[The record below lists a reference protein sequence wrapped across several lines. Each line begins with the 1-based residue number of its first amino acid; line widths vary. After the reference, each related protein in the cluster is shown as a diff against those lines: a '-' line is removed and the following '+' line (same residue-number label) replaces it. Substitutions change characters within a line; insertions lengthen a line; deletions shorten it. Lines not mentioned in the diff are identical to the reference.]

1 VTGGEYV
8 ELRGRIKEEMRGSA
22 GGLRGNA
29 RGEDGGG
36 GAVGVEIDD
45 GEDGFAELVDG
56 EEEGGGD
63 VEGEVE
69 GGEDEGEKTV
79 DGGGAAG
86 GADAGEDGFLLMP
99 TGPCARG
106 APSRRKKG
114 KENLEKQVDRVRP
127 T

>member
-1 VTGGEYV
+1 MSSCGGGSRKKCGGQREG
-8 ELRGRIKEEMRGSA
+8 LRGSA
-22 GGLRGNA
+22 
-29 RGEDGGG
+29 RGEEGGG